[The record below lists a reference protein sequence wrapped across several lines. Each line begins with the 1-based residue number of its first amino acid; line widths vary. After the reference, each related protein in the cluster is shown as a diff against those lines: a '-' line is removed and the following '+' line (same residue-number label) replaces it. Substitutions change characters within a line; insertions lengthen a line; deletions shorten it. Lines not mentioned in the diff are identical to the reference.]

1 MAERDLSGS
10 ISDQAVSEPG
20 VSWLALLRQGGV
32 LSGGRTQ
39 SPLQQM
45 LIYLLLIAGSAVM
58 LIPLVWLISSSFKD
72 SGQIFIFP
80 PQWIPQPWRW
90 ENYPQVF
97 EQIPFL
103 RFFGNTVLVTLL
115 ALIGQVL
122 SASLVAFGFA
132 RLRFPGRDILF
143 LIVLATIM
151 IPYHVT
157 LIPTFILFRELGGL
171 DTYMPLIVPYWL
183 GGGAFNIF
191 LLRQFYMRLPFELD
205 DAARI
210 DGASTLGIYWH
221 VILPQAKPALGVVA
235 IFGFL
240 AHWNDFF
247 LPLIYL
253 STTEK
258 YTLALG
264 ITLFRSYQVTQWNL
278 LMAASAMVTLPPIL
292 LYAFAQRYFIQGIVF
307 TGLKG

>member
-1 MAERDLSGS
+1 MAERDLSGA
-10 ISDQAVSEPG
+10 ISDQASSEPG
-20 VSWLALLRQGGV
+20 VSWLALLRQGRV

-45 LIYLLLIAGSAVM
+45 LIYLLLIAGSVVM
-58 LIPLVWLISSSFKD
+58 LTPLVWLISSSFKD

-80 PQWIPQPWRW
+80 PQWIPQPWRF

-103 RFFGNTVLVTLL
+103 RFFINTVLVTLL

-210 DGASTLGIYWH
+210 DGASTLGIY
-221 VILPQAKPALGVVA
+221 
-235 IFGFL
+235 
-240 AHWNDFF
+240 HWNDFF

-278 LMAASAMVTLPPIL
+278 LMAASVMVTLPPIL